1 MRIYEADENT
11 EGMKVL
17 TFVSRLLPKAPGSL
31 IYRCIRQKKIK
42 VNKKR
47 TEAGYRLK
55 AGDAVSVWLDDERL
69 RELSGEGDG
78 AELSSASPTDRNSHE
93 SEEEYG
99 LYVRIYRDLKDRIPV
114 ISEDRD
120 IIVFDKPAGLLSQS
134 AVYGDENLNS
144 FLIGLLLERGETGP
158 ELLRTVR
165 PAVMSRLDRN
175 TTGLVLCGKT
185 ISGEQYLARALRDRS
200 LKKYYLAAVHGITR
214 LSGSEE
220 AWLLKDRKENRVR
233 VSGKPFKTGGYRIS
247 TGFERISA
255 DSEKDISMLK
265 VELKTGRPH
274 QIRAHMAFLGH
285 PVLGDPKYG
294 DRERDRKLLKGDGR
308 LYLHSYIEELPDGR
322 KLKTE
327 VPERFLTLFEE
338 TGEL

>member
-78 AELSSASPTDRNSHE
+78 AELSSASPADWNSHE
-93 SEEEYG
+93 SEEEYS

-200 LKKYYLAAVHGITR
+200 LKKYWQYLVERIIRDDVPEEGINLCTYHSSKGREWQTVFLLENENSTICKTAQDMTVSRNAAYVACTR
-214 LSGSEE
+214 
-220 AWLLKDRKENRVR
+220 ARRNLLISTET
-233 VSGKPFKTGGYRIS
+233 KTGYPCY
-247 TGFERISA
+247 F
-255 DSEKDISMLK
+255 DFMKEKRR
-265 VELKTGRPH
+265 VWY
-274 QIRAHMAFLGH
+274 Q
-285 PVLGDPKYG
+285 
-294 DRERDRKLLKGDGR
+294 
-308 LYLHSYIEELPDGR
+308 
-322 KLKTE
+322 
-327 VPERFLTLFEE
+327 
-338 TGEL
+338 